1 MGTHNVGEHDLFLSY
16 ALYHMLVY
24 IYLGVDFVEI
34 RLMIEGSTE
43 AGKLQAAP

>member
-1 MGTHNVGEHDLFLSY
+1 MGTHNVGDMTCFFPY
-16 ALYHMLVY
+16 ALYNMLVY
-24 IYLGVDFVEI
+24 IYMGVDFVEI